1 MAATYTTI
9 PEVEPLGAPQ
19 RSKAKAKA
27 KASRN
32 IVLAVVFVVA
42 AGAAA
47 ATAMKAQVS
56 TVTKFSTECEND
68 ETFCGYINVKINNK
82 CDENPEES
90 FSFGVQAYKGDRV
103 EGCNE
108 SFKRGWKAD
117 GSANCYGKECATRF
131 LINDST
137 TAKTQCFRV
146 TRETG
151 YSQVVKLYCGS
162 DVGVTFGVSCPK

>member
-82 CDENPEES
+82 SATKTPRNPFLS
-90 FSFGVQAYKGDRV
+90 VYKP
-103 EGCNE
+103 
-108 SFKRGWKAD
+108 
-117 GSANCYGKECATRF
+117 T
-131 LINDST
+131 
-137 TAKTQCFRV
+137 RV
-146 TRETG
+146 TGLKGATNLSNVAGRRTEVLIVMARNVPQD
-151 YSQVVKLYCGS
+151 SLSIIPRQPRHS
-162 DVGVTFGVSCPK
+162 VSA